1 MKKANHTNEE
11 MNCKQ
16 CLHYNGCLKR
26 FRNAKEN
33 GIHESMNEE
42 EYFSHANECDFYIS
56 DCKEQDDWISANNPP
71 EGCPFLWLP
80 STNTDKEKLLKDL
93 QATHAQLNSL
103 QTRKN
108 MHQIGN
114 LHGKSRIGCRF
125 PNHRR
130 RKAVQNDG

>member
-56 DCKEQDDWISANNPP
+56 DCKDQDDWISANNPP
-71 EGCPFLWLP
+71 EDCGMPVLMVAVNKYGQRKTVKGFTSYTCPIKFLTNEKEYASNWQSAWKVTHWMPLP
-80 STNTDKEKLLKDL
+80 E
-93 QATHAQLNSL
+93 
-103 QTRKN
+103 
-108 MHQIGN
+108 
-114 LHGKSRIGCRF
+114 
-125 PNHRR
+125 PP
-130 RKAVQNDG
+130 KAKGGAE